1 MGLRRVYRW
10 IFTIAD
16 VPFPILGADFL
27 GSHDLIVDIFRR
39 KLLDRTTQLSIH
51 CVQSHDP
58 SPCPIFALPETD
70 TSYQHLLN
78 NFPDLTRPSHHE
90 THIKHSVTHHIRTTG
105 PPVACRPRR
114 LSSDRLQVAKSEFD
128 HMLQL
133 GIIRTSD
140 SCWSSPLHMVPKPT
154 PGDWRPCGDYRALNN
169 ITIPDRYPIPHIQ
182 DFSSSLHGKV
192 VFAKIDLVRAYHQ
205 IPVHPDDIPKT
216 AISTPFGLFEF
227 LRMPFGLR
235 NAAQTFQRFIDEVL
249 RGLDFVYAYIDDLL
263 IASSSEAEHFA
274 HLEILFRRLSEYGV
288 VINPSKCVFGASSLN
303 FLGHHVSPTGIS
315 PLKAKVQAIQDFPP
329 PRSVKQLREFLGLV
343 NFYRRFLPHCARLL
357 QPLTDLLAEKHTKDS
372 FHLTDEAI
380 AAFHATKAAL
390 TNATMLTHP
399 SSEAPYCLMVDAS
412 NVAVGGVLQQRLNST
427 WHPISFFSKKLQP
440 AETKYSTFSRELL
453 AIYLSIKHFR
463 HYLEGR
469 EFHILTD
476 HKPLT
481 HALSAS
487 PDRYSPREI
496 RHLDFISQFTSDIR
510 HVSGDANVVA
520 DALSRIDVNS
530 LTNSQSLDF
539 SLLSQAQADDP
550 ELATLHSS
558 SLSLKELPLP
568 SSPGTLLC
576 DVSTGHPRPYVPASY
591 RRLVFDMLHSMA
603 HPGIRAT
610 QRLVTQRY
618 VWPSVQKDVRQWTRT
633 CHHCQQAKIHR
644 HTKTPLGTFAQPD
657 ARFDHIHIDIVG
669 PLPPSNNHTYL
680 LTCIDRFTR
689 WPEAIP
695 MPDITA
701 ETVTNAFVT
710 HWISKFGVPSTVTTD
725 RGSQFESHLFHSV
738 TALLG
743 IKRTRTTAYHPCANG
758 LVERLHRQLKA
769 ALKAHPHPS
778 RWTELIPLILLSIRC
793 TVKADIGHSPAEL
806 VYGTTLR
813 LPGEFFSPIHDISA
827 CDPTHFA
834 DRLRRTMHE
843 LKPTPSRF
851 QPHNALI
858 PKDLHSCSH
867 VYVRHDAVRKPLQ
880 PPYDGPFKVLRRMDK
895 YFVLDIKGREQT
907 ISLDRLKVAYLDSD
921 FLPSSCPL
929 PLVTDTTTEQSSPS
943 VPYTTR
949 SGRHV
954 RFTDRYGHH

>member
-1 MGLRRVYRW
+1 
-10 IFTIAD
+10 
-16 VPFPILGADFL
+16 
-27 GSHDLIVDIFRR
+27 
-39 KLLDRTTQLSIH
+39 
-51 CVQSHDP
+51 
-58 SPCPIFALPETD
+58 
-70 TSYQHLLN
+70 
-78 NFPDLTRPSHHE
+78 
-90 THIKHSVTHHIRTTG
+90 
-105 PPVACRPRR
+105 
-114 LSSDRLQVAKSEFD
+114 
-128 HMLQL
+128 
-133 GIIRTSD
+133 
-140 SCWSSPLHMVPKPT
+140 
-154 PGDWRPCGDYRALNN
+154 
-169 ITIPDRYPIPHIQ
+169 
-182 DFSSSLHGKV
+182 
-192 VFAKIDLVRAYHQ
+192 
-205 IPVHPDDIPKT
+205 
-216 AISTPFGLFEF
+216 
-227 LRMPFGLR
+227 
-235 NAAQTFQRFIDEVL
+235 
-249 RGLDFVYAYIDDLL
+249 
-263 IASSSEAEHFA
+263 
-274 HLEILFRRLSEYGV
+274 
-288 VINPSKCVFGASSLN
+288 
-303 FLGHHVSPTGIS
+303 
-315 PLKAKVQAIQDFPP
+315 
-329 PRSVKQLREFLGLV
+329 
-343 NFYRRFLPHCARLL
+343 
-357 QPLTDLLAEKHTKDS
+357 
-372 FHLTDEAI
+372 
-380 AAFHATKAAL
+380 
-390 TNATMLTHP
+390 
-399 SSEAPYCLMVDAS
+399 
-412 NVAVGGVLQQRLNST
+412 
-427 WHPISFFSKKLQP
+427 
-440 AETKYSTFSRELL
+440 
-453 AIYLSIKHFR
+453 
-463 HYLEGR
+463 
-469 EFHILTD
+469 
-476 HKPLT
+476 
-481 HALSAS
+481 
-487 PDRYSPREI
+487 
-496 RHLDFISQFTSDIR
+496 
-510 HVSGDANVVA
+510 
-520 DALSRIDVNS
+520 
-530 LTNSQSLDF
+530 
-539 SLLSQAQADDP
+539 
-550 ELATLHSS
+550 
-558 SLSLKELPLP
+558 
-568 SSPGTLLC
+568 
-576 DVSTGHPRPYVPASY
+576 
-591 RRLVFDMLHSMA
+591 MA

-618 VWPSVQKDVRQWTRT
+618 VWPSVQKDVRQWTHT

-827 CDPTHFA
+827 CDPTQFA

-843 LKPTPSRF
+843 LKPTPGHF

-954 RFTDRYGHH
+954 CFTDRYGHH